1 MLRAAYTR
9 YILQFKIPRGTS
21 RGILHDKET
30 WFITIWDDA
39 NPLCYGVGECA
50 LFRGLSAADV
60 PTYDSNLYDVCRHI
74 DNLQLHSLQLWSS
87 IRSVLYTTLTL
98 Q

>member
-9 YILQFKIPRGTS
+9 YILQFKIPSGTS

-30 WFITIWDDA
+30 WFIKIWDDA

-50 LFRGLSAADV
+50 LFRGLSADDV
-60 PTYDSNLYDVCRHI
+60 PTYESKLYDVCRQI
-74 DNLQLHSLQLWSS
+74 DNLQIDSF
-87 IRSVLYTTLTL
+87 YTIWCRNSFGRFT
-98 Q
+98 